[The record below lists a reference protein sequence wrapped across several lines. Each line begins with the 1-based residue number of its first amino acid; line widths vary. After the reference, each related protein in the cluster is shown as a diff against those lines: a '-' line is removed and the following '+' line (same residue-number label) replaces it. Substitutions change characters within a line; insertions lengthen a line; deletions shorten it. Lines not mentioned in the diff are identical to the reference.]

1 MIAGMETGFWTG
13 DADGPVGEVLRL
25 VSTQVPELVIRCL
38 SSSSGRAGFSIR
50 LEDSLEAVEIE
61 YQAVGESPFIVSD
74 EYSWVQVDD
83 PAAAAE
89 AVLGLLRA

>member
-1 MIAGMETGFWTG
+1 METEFWTG
-13 DADGPVGEVLRL
+13 DVDGPVGEVLRL
-25 VSTQVPELVIRCL
+25 VSTQVPELVIGRL

-50 LEDSLEAVEIE
+50 LEGSLEAVEIE
-61 YQAVGESPFIVSD
+61 CRAAGESPFVVSD

-83 PAAAAE
+83 PAAAAG